1 MKLCDFYP
9 GSEDFADFIIRYSAR
24 SLWSAPD
31 QKNHRCLNYVSR
43 DFAILHL
50 PLEQALPI
58 TLSRY
63 SYESIPKLYGLQDT
77 TALEISGIS
86 PVFEQPALNAAGR
99 GVLIGFID
107 TGIDYTNPLF
117 RNPDGTT
124 RIYNIWDQSVS
135 GESAPEEVP
144 GFQPLYGTVYSREQ
158 INQALAS
165 EAPYEIVPT
174 RDTDGH
180 GTFMAGVAAGNR
192 ISLPEPFSGAAPE
205 ASLAIVKLKPAK
217 QYLRD
222 FFLISPEVPA
232 YQENDIMAAVS
243 YLLGLANQYQMPL
256 VLYLG
261 AGTSQ
266 GAHDG
271 TSPLSLQLQDLIGTQ
286 GLFLSAAAG
295 NEAGYHHHYFGEL
308 SENQDFD
315 DAEIRVGSREA
326 GFCLELW
333 AKNPELYTV
342 GFVSPSGEIV
352 ERIPLVLGRDTV
364 IPFRLDASRITL
376 SYLPNETNSGSQLI
390 FMRFETPAPGIWHVR
405 VYPVLSIYGQFHM
418 WLPMHGFLSEE
429 TLFLRP
435 DPDTTITDP
444 GNSLMPT
451 TVSTFDHLNNSIY
464 IHSSRGYTRDG
475 QIKPDLAAP
484 GVRVQ
489 GPAVQQEN
497 KAGTT
502 LPVLT
507 WRTGSSVA
515 AAITAGAAAVLL
527 SWGIASGNEKSLTST
542 SLKAILIRGA
552 DRNPGFSWPNRQWGF
567 GTLNLYQSFLQMR
580 E

>member
-1 MKLCDFYP
+1 
-9 GSEDFADFIIRYSAR
+9 
-24 SLWSAPD
+24 
-31 QKNHRCLNYVSR
+31 
-43 DFAILHL
+43 
-50 PLEQALPI
+50 
-58 TLSRY
+58 
-63 SYESIPKLYGLQDT
+63 
-77 TALEISGIS
+77 
-86 PVFEQPALNAAGR
+86 
-99 GVLIGFID
+99 
-107 TGIDYTNPLF
+107 
-117 RNPDGTT
+117 
-124 RIYNIWDQSVS
+124 
-135 GESAPEEVP
+135 
-144 GFQPLYGTVYSREQ
+144 
-158 INQALAS
+158 
-165 EAPYEIVPT
+165 
-174 RDTDGH
+174 
-180 GTFMAGVAAGNR
+180 
-192 ISLPEPFSGAAPE
+192 
-205 ASLAIVKLKPAK
+205 
-217 QYLRD
+217 
-222 FFLISPEVPA
+222 
-232 YQENDIMAAVS
+232 MAAVS

-295 NEAGYHHHYFGEL
+295 NEAGYHHHYFGGL

-390 FMRFETPAPGIWHVR
+390 FMRFETPALGIWHVR
-405 VYPVLSIYGQFHM
+405 VYPVLSIHGQFHM

-542 SLKAILIRGA
+542 SLKATLIRGA